1 MTHPTTSS
9 ALRLG
14 RVSPSTPWG
23 GCARRAASV
32 IWRAAARHGRFESSA
47 QPERVRVVARSRR
60 RGRCMRHESY
70 RHLELDEALARGAHD
85 PTTPRDYARAAD
97 ELAIVLETCFRASDK
112 ATAAAMYES
121 ALLAARLSSGVDTAA
136 QADAAERVRRAACAV
151 LPAQR
156 RAAFEAAFKRASV
169 ERASREA
176 RRVRGARARRRP
188 RPRHRRRRPSRDALD
203 RRAPRTARPR
213 ASGVRVHRLARR
225 GRARGEMLAT
235 PRRGRLRPSRCR
247 RLAEQSEAGA
257 SWARMYVAARR
268 RWPSAAPPN
277 ARAARDATRVTA
289 SDGPPHPR
297 ALCVG
302 RASLTSSESRSC
314 RLVRPAGAPGTSA
327 RAETTREGRLVRRL
341 VRHVVRKFG
350 QRERRGRGRTEAPAT
365 SAVER
370 AGRGEVLGRR
380 TVRVVV
386 QQTSLRGYGK
396 SKESDEVRANRNQT
410 PATCPPL

>member
-1 MTHPTTSS
+1 
-9 ALRLG
+9 
-14 RVSPSTPWG
+14 
-23 GCARRAASV
+23 
-32 IWRAAARHGRFESSA
+32 
-47 QPERVRVVARSRR
+47 
-60 RGRCMRHESY
+60 MRHESY

-169 ERASREA
+169 ERARRA
-176 RRVRGARARRRP
+176 RRVESEARERVDDPDRGIVVVDLP
-188 RPRHRRRRPSRDALD
+188 RDALD
-203 RRAPRTARPR
+203 PVAARLEP
-213 ASGVRVHRLARR
+213 HDLARVACASTDWR
-225 GRARGEMLAT
+225 DAVARAEKCW
-235 PRRGRLRPSRCR
+235 RRHAEDAFGPSRCR

-257 SWARMYVAARR
+257 SWARADVCRGASSLAIRGAAGTHGPRAMRR
-268 RWPSAAPPN
+268 VSPRRMDLASA
-277 ARAARDATRVTA
+277 
-289 SDGPPHPR
+289 R
-297 ALCVG
+297 ALC
-302 RASLTSSESRSC
+302 RSRVFDVLRIAVVST
-314 RLVRPAGAPGTSA
+314 RPARGCAPGR
-327 RAETTREGRLVRRL
+327 RAGGDDAREGRLVRRL